1 MADGTRP
8 IFWLDML
15 LVTIMAMLVALG
27 KWDWALAVLIAL
39 AVVNTVKRLQG
50 KDNSLPEAAQK
61 TNHPA
66 QKPK

>member
-8 IFWLDML
+8 IFWLNML

-39 AVVNTVKRLQG
+39 VVVNTVKRLQR
-50 KDNSLPEAAQK
+50 KE
-61 TNHPA
+61 
-66 QKPK
+66 